1 MRRQV
6 IASAAMA
13 LFMTFDGGDL
23 AVAQEAGGGTSGTPQ
38 TTTPPATTS
47 PAPPAGQ
54 TTTPQTATPP
64 TTTPTP
70 TTPGQTTAPG
80 AQGTKL
86 PEVQV
91 IQEQPK
97 PKPKPV
103 EQAVKPKK
111 TPTPVAAQAAP
122 PPPAVAATAPEG
134 PSYAVPVESDMVKM
148 SPIGSEI
155 PLEKVP
161 HSVSQLNSADIA
173 RDKTVMVQEALTT
186 RVPGIVIGDLQGNQF
201 QTNVQFRGF
210 EASPVN
216 GVAQGLAVYQNGV
229 RINEAFGDIVNW
241 DFLPTNAINN
251 ITVMTGNPVFGLN
264 ALGGS
269 ISIDMKNGFN
279 FHGADVDTEFGSFGR
294 KQVSTEAGMQSG
306 GMAIYGSFEAINDDG
321 FRDFSEAEIR
331 RGYADVGIRNENS
344 EFHFNFTGADNKV
357 GVTSAAPEALLA
369 INRELTFTSPQT
381 TENTLQMYSV
391 NGTVRATDDIT
402 LSGVTYYRHYT
413 QKHVDGNLLDNPQ
426 DCSEATPP
434 LTAGT
439 LCSGNTQVLGNGSPI
454 LLSQF
459 DPDAVF
465 GTIDRTSQNANSEGI
480 TLQAVDN
487 ARLFEHRNQ
496 FTIGTSYDH
505 GRVGY
510 TANSELGTFKPKF
523 VVAGTGLILSG
534 SDDFNPRVLTTTN
547 DYFGTYFT
555 DTFDITDQLALTVGG
570 RFNWARIQIEDDTG
584 EDPFLN
590 GVNFYHRFNPTV
602 GLTYEFSKAL
612 NWFGGYSEA
621 NRAPTP
627 AELACADPENPCLI
641 ESFLTS
647 DPPLKQV
654 VSHTWETGLR
664 GTVTNWNNSERYD
677 WGVGLFHTLN
687 ADDIFSAASTATGR
701 GFFQNVGDTLRQGV
715 EANIAY
721 RSKHLFWYAN
731 YTFLDATFQSVIP
744 IFPSPNHPDSSALFD
759 CPPDPDN
766 PTAEPTTCFTV
777 DKGDRIPGIPQH
789 IFKAGFD
796 YWLTPQWKFGADL
809 LAASNQIFFGD
820 EANLSNPLAGYT
832 RINLHS
838 SYDICDNVQVYGLI
852 QNLTDNDYA
861 VYGTYFSVDDA
872 EGPAEVA
879 GRDLGDN
886 PRTVTPAIP
895 FAAYGG
901 LKVKF

>member
-6 IASAAMA
+6 IASAAALA
-13 LFMTFDGGDL
+13 LFTTFDGAGF
-23 AVAQEAGGGTSGTPQ
+23 AIAQDTGGGAGTPQ
-38 TTTPPATTS
+38 TTSPPATTPPATATPP
-47 PAPPAGQ
+47 PAAGQ
-54 TTTPQTATPP
+54 TTTPE
-64 TTTPTP
+64 
-70 TTPGQTTAPG
+70 APS
-80 AQGTKL
+80 AKL

-103 EQAVKPKK
+103 KQAAKPKPK
-111 TPTPVAAQAAP
+111 AAPAVTAQPAP
-122 PPPAVAATAPEG
+122 PPPAEAAAAPEA
-134 PSYAVPVESDMVKM
+134 PSYAVPVEANMVKM

-155 PLEKVP
+155 PLQKVP
-161 HSVSQLNSADIA
+161 NSVSQLNAADIA
-173 RDKTVMVQEALTT
+173 RDDTVMVQEALTT
-186 RVPGIVIGDLQGNQF
+186 RVPGIVVGDFQGNQF
-201 QTNVQFRGF
+201 QTNVQYRGF

-229 RINEAFGDIVNW
+229 RINEAFGDTVNW

-264 ALGGS
+264 AIGGS

-321 FRDFSEAEIR
+321 FRDFSDAEIR

-357 GVTSAAPEALLA
+357 GVTSAAPEALLD

-402 LSGVTYYRHYT
+402 LSGVTYYRHFT
-413 QKHVDGNLLDNPQ
+413 QKHVDGNLFDDAQ
-426 DCSEATPP
+426 DCSAATPP

-439 LCSGNTQVLGNGSPI
+439 LCSGNDQALGNGSPI
-454 LLSQF
+454 LLNQF
-459 DPDAVF
+459 DPDTVF
-465 GTIDRTSQNANSEGI
+465 GSLDRTTQDADSEGI
-480 TLQAVDN
+480 TLQAVDK
-487 ARLFEHRNQ
+487 ARLFGHRNQ

-510 TANSELGTFKPKF
+510 TANSELGTFEPKF

-547 DYFGTYFT
+547 DYFGAYFT
-555 DTFDITDQLALTVGG
+555 DTFEITDQLALTVGG
-570 RFNWARIQIEDDTG
+570 RYNWARIEIEDDTG

-590 GVNFYHRFNPTV
+590 GVNRYNRFNPTV

-612 NWFGGYSEA
+612 NWYGGYSEA
-621 NRAPTP
+621 NRTPTP
-627 AELACADPENPCLI
+627 AELACSDPENPCLL

-654 VSHTWETGLR
+654 VSHTWETGFR
-664 GTVTNWNNSERYD
+664 GTVTNWNNERYD
-677 WGVGLFHTLN
+677 WGVGLFRTLN
-687 ADDIFSAASTATGR
+687 TDDIFSAASTETGR

-715 EANIAY
+715 EANISY
-721 RSKHLFWYAN
+721 RSKRLFWYAN
-731 YTFLDATFQSVIP
+731 YTFTDATFDSVIP

-759 CPPDPDN
+759 CPPDPDD

-777 DKGDRIPGIPQH
+777 HKGDRIPGVPQH

-796 YWLTPQWKFGADL
+796 YWLTPEWKFGADL

-820 EANLSNPLAGYT
+820 EANLSRPLAGYA

-838 SYDICDNVQVYGLI
+838 SYDITSNVQVYGLI

-861 VYGTYFSVDDA
+861 VYGTYYSTEDA

-901 LKVKF
+901 IKVKF